1 MMLANKFNFPRGITA
16 LTVLALVGSPAR
28 AATPALLAS
37 RAAAV
42 LAQHC
47 YTCHGNGK
55 TRGGFGIAH
64 DLAALRASEYI
75 DLAHPERSPLV
86 DLPRRGAMPP
96 TGPHLSPAEVQTL
109 EDWIRGGAP
118 LPTAAAPE
126 VTATG
131 DFFEVARKADDEAA
145 ALILADQ
152 QTLPEERRAR
162 TRYLSLAR
170 IGLNPRIPALSRTLA
185 REGLLKAINSLT
197 RRPLLI
203 LPPTL
208 GKTGAGAW
216 VYRITLD
223 KMQWSAGLWSRIA
236 QAVTNKKFQWERP
249 AAPARQ
255 VTVPA
260 ELFVAQAFRAP
271 QYDEF
276 VIQEF
281 LPEAFLGDDDD
292 KPGLANLLNQLNL
305 DPTPSLR
312 AGLRVSGV
320 EYTNRILERH
330 PLDQG
335 AGVYWLTY
343 NFESNDGL
351 ADIFAHP
358 LGPTFAFA
366 ARGGGRE
373 AESVPFQH
381 ADSEVLWTLPNGMIA
396 FGQFEATGGFKNEL
410 GPDYLASLGR
420 KSAAEN
426 VRALSCLACHAS
438 GIRPAKDD
446 LREAIDRDAT
456 FSVELRAA
464 VAEVYRGNA
473 EVQSAMAQDT
483 ARYRA
488 VLNALG
494 LTQSLRLGVEPITF
508 LYRLYQENYL
518 GRPAYL

>member
-1 MMLANKFNFPRGITA
+1 MRLGNKFNFPARLA
-16 LTVLALVGSPAR
+16 ALVGLTLVVASPTR

-37 RAAAV
+37 QAAAV
-42 LAQHC
+42 LAQRC
-47 YTCHGNGK
+47 YVCHGNGQS
-55 TRGGFGIAH
+55 RGGFGIAH
-64 DLAALRASEYI
+64 DLAALRASQYI
-75 DLAHPERSPLV
+75 DLAHPERSLLV
-86 DLPRRGAMPP
+86 DLPRRGEMPP
-96 TGPHLSPAEVQTL
+96 TGPHLSSAEVQAL
-109 EDWIRGGAP
+109 ENWIRAGAP
-118 LPTAAAPE
+118 LPTPAAPE
-126 VTATG
+126 VSATS

-145 ALILADQ
+145 AAILADQ
-152 QTLPEERRAR
+152 QALPEERRAR

-170 IGLNPRIPALSRTLA
+170 IGLNPRIPALTRTLA

-197 RRPLLI
+197 QRPLMI
-203 LPPTL
+203 RPPTL
-208 GKTGAGAW
+208 GPTGAGAW

-223 KMQWSAGLWSRIA
+223 KMQWSPGLWSRVA
-236 QAVTNKKFQWERP
+236 QAVTDKKFQWERP

-281 LPEAFLGDDDD
+281 LPQAFLGDDDD
-292 KPGLANLLNQLNL
+292 APGLANLLDKLNL
-305 DPTPSLR
+305 DQTPSLR

-335 AGVYWLTY
+335 AGVYWITY

-366 ARGGGRE
+366 ARNGGE
-373 AESVPFQH
+373 ANAPFQH
-381 ADSEVLWTLPNGMIA
+381 ADSEVLWTLPNGMVA
-396 FGQFEATGGFKNEL
+396 FGQFEAKGGFKNEP
-410 GPDYLASLGR
+410 GPAYLASLGR
-420 KSAAEN
+420 KNAAEN
-426 VRALSCLACHAS
+426 VRALSCLACHAN
-438 GIRPAKDD
+438 GIRAAKDD
-446 LREAIDRDAT
+446 LREAVDQDAT
-456 FSVELRAA
+456 MSTELRAA

-473 EVQSAMAQDT
+473 EVQRAMAQDT
-483 ARYRA
+483 ERYRA
-488 VLNALG
+488 ALNALG
-494 LTQSLRLGVEPITF
+494 LTQSLKLGVEPITF
-508 LYRLYQENYL
+508 LYRIYQENYL